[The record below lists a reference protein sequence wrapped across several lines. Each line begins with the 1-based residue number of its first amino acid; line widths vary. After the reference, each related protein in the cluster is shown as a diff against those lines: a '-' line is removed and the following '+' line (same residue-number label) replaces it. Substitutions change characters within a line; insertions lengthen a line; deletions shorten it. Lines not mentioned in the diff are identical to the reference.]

1 MEKLITTIKLMAK
14 TGVFFAHCD
23 GKYDQHEVDFLNGFL
38 GGIDHIGD
46 IDETLRQEIKDSL
59 NHTYTLED
67 IIEETQQLLEG
78 FNEDEQKAIITSIY
92 LFIRKVLVSDKNLE
106 SVEKK
111 NFRLW
116 KDTFGIE
123 N

>member
-1 MEKLITTIKLMAK
+1 MAK

-23 GKYDQHEVDFLNGFL
+23 GEFDQREEKFIKGFL
-38 GGIDHIGD
+38 GGIDQIGD
-46 IDETLRQEIKDSL
+46 IDEALRQEVKDTVKQ
-59 NHTYTLED
+59 NYTLD
-67 IIEETQQLLEG
+67 GIIEDTKQLLEG
-78 FNEDEQKAIITSIY
+78 FNEDERKAIITSIY
-92 LFIRKVLVSDKNLE
+92 LFIRKVLVADKNLD

-111 NFRLW
+111 NFRIW

>member
-23 GKYDQHEVDFLNGFL
+23 GNYDQREVNFLNGFL
-38 GGIDHIGD
+38 GGINQIGD
-46 IDETLRQEIKDSL
+46 IDEALKQEIKDAL
-59 NHTYTLED
+59 NHTYTLEG

-78 FNEDEQKAIITSIY
+78 FNKDEQKAIITSIY
-92 LFIRKVLVSDKNLE
+92 LFIRKVLTADKNLE

-111 NFRLW
+111 NFHLW
-116 KDTFGIE
+116 KETFGIE

>member
-1 MEKLITTIKLMAK
+1 MEKVISTIKLMAK

-23 GKYDQHEVDFLNGFL
+23 GEFDQREVDFIKGFL

-46 IDETLRQEIKDSL
+46 IDEALRQEVKDVV
-59 NHTYTLED
+59 NQNYTLDE

-78 FNEDEQKAIITSIY
+78 FNEDERKAIITSIY
-92 LFIRKVLVSDKNLE
+92 LFIRKVLVADKNLD

-116 KDTFGIE
+116 KDTFGID

>member
-1 MEKLITTIKLMAK
+1 MAK
-14 TGVFFAHCD
+14 TGVFFAHSD
-23 GKYDQHEVDFLNGFL
+23 GEFDQREVDFIKGFL

-46 IDETLRQEIKDSL
+46 IDEALKQEVKDAV
-59 NHTYTLED
+59 NQNYTLDE

-78 FNEDEQKAIITSIY
+78 FNEDERKAIITSIY
-92 LFIRKVLVSDKNLE
+92 LLIRKVLVADKNLD

-116 KDTFGIE
+116 KDTFGID

>member
-1 MEKLITTIKLMAK
+1 MEKVITTIKLMAK

-23 GKYDQHEVDFLNGFL
+23 GEFDQREETFIKGFL
-38 GGIDHIGD
+38 GGIDQIGD
-46 IDETLRQEIKDSL
+46 IDEVLRQEVKDTL
-59 NHTYTLED
+59 NHTYTLD
-67 IIEETQQLLEG
+67 GIIEETQQLLEG

-92 LFIRKVLVSDKNLE
+92 LFIRKVLVADKNLE

-116 KDTFGIE
+116 KETFGIE